1 MTHTAS
7 HPFEGLYAFV
17 KAHLM
22 IANNVVLWSGTLV
35 AVLDFMAPRLS
46 LLPKLVYSATA
57 ILALTM
63 IAAALAPRFA
73 VRLWAMA
80 GRQFPVNAAAVW
92 RRPGWQFAVALLTGV
107 SIIGFASVASASQ
120 GGLIASAF
128 PSARSL
134 QATLFS
140 IQGDVADIKSGVGQ
154 ANEKLDRLS
163 AAIDP
168 DNAADRCADL
178 SCAIY
183 DGASPQAIKRLFAKG
198 GQVPGNPLM
207 DGRLLLGA
215 ALAPG
220 AGRFEVLDLLAQKGI
235 DRNQLLLPTIFDSA
249 KLTKQGKLAAMA
261 VIDASNIDTN
271 PAMVFAKGPSVGDP
285 GLDAW
290 NMVAGCFKR
299 TSGGASLIEV
309 AALLGDADLITHL
322 RERGTKLPS
331 RPLACSW
338 HVAGKSGFAR
348 VEFDPATGKYV
359 GVYAR

>member
-7 HPFEGLYAFV
+7 HPSEGLYAFV
-17 KAHLM
+17 KAHL
-22 IANNVVLWSGTLV
+22 IIINNVVVVSGTLV

-57 ILALTM
+57 MLALAMLT
-63 IAAALAPRFA
+63 AALVPAFA
-73 VRLWAMA
+73 VRLWALV
-80 GRQFPVNAAAVW
+80 GRQLPANAAAVW
-92 RRPGWQFAVALLTGV
+92 RWPGWQFGMALLTGV
-107 SIIGFASVASASQ
+107 SIIGFASVARASQ

-128 PSARSL
+128 PSAKSL
-134 QATLFS
+134 QETLFS
-140 IQGDVADIKSGVGQ
+140 VQADVVDIKSGVGQ

-163 AAIDP
+163 AAVDP

-183 DGASPQAIKRLFAKG
+183 DGASPKAIKRLFAKG
-198 GQVPGNPLM
+198 AQVPGNPLM
-207 DGRLLLGA
+207 DGKLLLGA
-215 ALAPG
+215 ALASS

-249 KLTKQGKLAAMA
+249 KLTKQGKLAAVA
-261 VIDASNIDTN
+261 VIDASNINAN
-271 PAMVFAKGPSVGDP
+271 PAARGPSVGDP

-290 NMVAGCFKR
+290 NIVAGCFKR

-309 AALLGDADLITHL
+309 AALLGDADLIAHL

-338 HVAGKSGFAR
+338 RVAGKSGFAR

-359 GVYAR
+359 GVSAR